1 MSDGS
6 YVYHS
11 DCNTIQTC
19 TLDWVGRSV
28 SDAHNPRHLAMK
40 RWQTVKV
47 SHWLSIN
54 QHLSWTITEKR
65 ETLCS
70 SFMAKHYGGLVF
82 GQSWERRSY
91 GTDDQRDECKR
102 ENIGNNLEE
111 KEYLWSPISVL
122 LFFSVTEHIKWE
134 EGRVEN
140 YLYSELHIFSK
151 APSLPVS
158 FSSTYTWVCFDVKLY
173 ISIYLVENRLY
184 LYM

>member
-122 LFFSVTEHIKWE
+122 LFFLLLSILNEKKE
-134 EGRVEN
+134 EWKITYILN
-140 YLYSELHIFSK
+140 CIYSLK
-151 APSLPVS
+151 LRLSLSLSLAHTHGFV
-158 FSSTYTWVCFDVKLY
+158 L
-173 ISIYLVENRLY
+173 
-184 LYM
+184 M